1 MSTIPSSRSD
11 PKGAGVKVSSE
22 QIAGILFVDLDGTL
36 IATDLFGECLIRGC
50 TSSLKNVWK
59 LTLAAFQGRALL
71 KHTTAQLVAPKVQ
84 NLPFR
89 PAVLELLEERRAKG
103 CVIVL
108 ATATDMIWAQQVV
121 DRFEVFD
128 DVLAS
133 DGVCNLKGI
142 HKLAAIKSYCQNHGF
157 ENFAYVGDSK
167 ADFPIWREALQAYA
181 VAGNDGIAAKLRRTH
196 GCVEIIGEPPR
207 TATAIWRTLR
217 PWQWL
222 KNTLVL
228 VPLVLGHQF
237 TRIDAVLGAL
247 IAMIAMCMC
256 ASAVYILN
264 DLIDLEADRM
274 HPKKRFRPL
283 AAGKLRLSTAVTW
296 FAGLL
301 VGGFLLALTTLPLGF
316 SVMIY
321 AYVSLSVVYA
331 VWLKREAMAD
341 VIVLAGL
348 YTMRLYAGGVAVN
361 VAVSDWL
368 FTLSVFL
375 FTSLAFAKRHAELMR
390 LENEGLF
397 RACGRGY
404 VVTDLPL
411 IRALGPAS
419 GFLAVL
425 VFALYTQSE
434 TTRAMYPNSAAL
446 WLICPLALF
455 WVSRLW
461 LIALRGMLLEDP
473 VVFALRDRVSL
484 IMGAAVGILL
494 VIAAAG
500 SPISKV

>member
-1 MSTIPSSRSD
+1 MSTCGSISPE
-11 PKGAGVKVSSE
+11 PA
-22 QIAGILFVDLDGTL
+22 AGILFVDLDGTL
-36 IATDLFGECLIRGC
+36 IATDIFGECLIRGC
-50 TSSLKNVWK
+50 TSSLKNFRK
-59 LTLAAFQGRALL
+59 LVLAAFKGRATL
-71 KHTTAQLVAPKVQ
+71 KHATAQLVMPNVK

-89 PAVLELLEERRAKG
+89 PAVLRLLEERRAAG
-103 CVIVL
+103 WVIIL
-108 ATATDMIWAQQVV
+108 ATATDKIWAQLIV
-121 DRFEVFD
+121 DHLEVFD
-128 DVLAS
+128 DMLAS
-133 DGVCNLKGI
+133 DGVCNLKGT
-142 HKLAAIKSYCQNHGF
+142 HKLAAIRLYCQEHGF
-157 ENFAYVGDSK
+157 QDFAYVGDSMS
-167 ADFPIWREALQAYA
+167 DFPIW
-181 VAGNDGIAAKLRRTH
+181 IAASEAHVVPRSLGVTERLRRTH
-196 GCVEIIGEPPR
+196 DAVEIIGKPPR
-207 TATAIWRTLR
+207 TTAAIWRTLR

-228 VPLVLGHQF
+228 VPLILGHEF
-237 TRIDAVLGAL
+237 NRTDAVLDAL

-264 DLIDLEADRM
+264 DLLDIEADRM

-283 AAGKLRLSTAVTW
+283 AAGKLGLSTAVALL
-296 FAGLL
+296 AGLNIT
-301 VGGFLLALTTLPLGF
+301 GFLLALTTLPLGF
-316 SVMIY
+316 SVMLS

-348 YTMRLYAGGVAVN
+348 YTIRLYAGGIAVN

-390 LENEGLF
+390 LESEGLF

-404 VVTDLPL
+404 IVTDLPL
-411 IRALGPAS
+411 IRALGPCS
-419 GFLAVL
+419 GYLSVL

-434 TTRAMYPNSAAL
+434 STRAMYPNSEAL

-461 LIALRGMLLEDP
+461 LIAIRGMLQEDP

-484 IMGAAVGILL
+484 VMGVVVGILL
-494 VIAAAG
+494 VLAAG
-500 SPISKV
+500 EAGELTP